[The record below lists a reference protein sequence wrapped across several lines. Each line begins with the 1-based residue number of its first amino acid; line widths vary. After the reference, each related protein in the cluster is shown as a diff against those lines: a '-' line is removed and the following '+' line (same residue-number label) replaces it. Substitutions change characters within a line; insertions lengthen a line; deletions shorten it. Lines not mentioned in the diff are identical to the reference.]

1 VIPLS
6 DEIALL
12 QNRIILQRAKP
23 WTFQVKQYLDFRK
36 RSDTANSVYQ
46 NTVNP
51 RFYMF
56 WTTLHFCWIWWT
68 TTISNYLIRS
78 NPNLVQLKKIKSK
91 HIFFNSVVFAWFAGI
106 VDLRFQLFGMM
117 LDVCYVKSVI
127 CLQSYIVLWK
137 QKLYTV
143 LPIRVLIWRDNENL
157 GKFKLCKC
165 RPQ

>member
-1 VIPLS
+1 MIPLS
-6 DEIALL
+6 GEIALL

-23 WTFQVKQYLDFRK
+23 WTFQVKKYLDFRK
-36 RSDTANSVYQ
+36 RSETANSVYQ

-51 RFYMF
+51 RFYIF
-56 WTTLHFCWIWWT
+56 WITLHFCCIWWT

-91 HIFFNSVVFAWFAGI
+91 HLFFNSVFFAWFAGI

-117 LDVCYVKSVI
+117 LDVCKAI
-127 CLQSYIVLWK
+127 LFFENKSYIQYVE
-137 QKLYTV
+137 
-143 LPIRVLIWRDNENL
+143 LPIRVLMWRDNENL
-157 GKFKLCKC
+157 GKFKLCNC